1 MKNLIIAVILTMFA
15 SSSYAICSSISS
27 SGLSELAH
35 QKLVLACEQARLD
48 ELALPTPSDVT
59 ATMRDYAQAG
69 QFAKEIAEAVGILA
83 KELGM
88 AVDDF
93 LHTDAGFL
101 IAALLIWKIAG
112 VQIIGFIIG
121 LPLMVLIWILVIK
134 AGKNMFITDRENIT
148 VKARFGGEKIIQVL
162 QYRRYRDL
170 SDAEATVMWVGT
182 LAAGVLTAMILFIL
196 VI

>member
-15 SSSYAICSSISS
+15 SSSYASCSQISK
-27 SGLSELAH
+27 SGISDFAH

-148 VKARFGGEKIIQVL
+148 VKARFGGERVIQVP

-170 SDAEATVMWVGT
+170 SDSEATVMWVGT
-182 LAAGVLTAMILFIL
+182 LAAGALTAMILFIL
-196 VI
+196 VV